1 VTTRPRRNNVT
12 SSCMDLWERLKF
24 VRECAVW
31 RKRSLWLGERA
42 AARMGS
48 TARARSASDLR
59 RGRSKPRERCGA
71 RRRDWRHFSGILGS
85 LVPSPLRWPP
95 YCVGKVPRLT
105 LPHLRCDWRPEGIP
119 GLPMPRYFSNGLS
132 VCGGSALVVM
142 RGFFFSGRLT
152 IPYVGMEAVLLKD
165 CQRGAM
171 QGRRAADH
179 VERGNPGWYGGTG
192 RGRVL
197 VLGWAALRA
206 CQDAGKAA
214 YERNVTKGELGRNTA
229 KVLEAICGWLRPAQ

>member
-1 VTTRPRRNNVT
+1 
-12 SSCMDLWERLKF
+12 
-24 VRECAVW
+24 
-31 RKRSLWLGERA
+31 
-42 AARMGS
+42 
-48 TARARSASDLR
+48 
-59 RGRSKPRERCGA
+59 
-71 RRRDWRHFSGILGS
+71 
-85 LVPSPLRWPP
+85 
-95 YCVGKVPRLT
+95 
-105 LPHLRCDWRPEGIP
+105 
-119 GLPMPRYFSNGLS
+119 
-132 VCGGSALVVM
+132 LVVM

-229 KVLEAICGWLRPAQ
+229 KVLEAICGWFCRERENQSQRQEVQHRGHAVMLPQSRCALKCAAANAPGIAGETRCYNGNRYDCGVMPLDSVHS

>member
-1 VTTRPRRNNVT
+1 
-12 SSCMDLWERLKF
+12 
-24 VRECAVW
+24 
-31 RKRSLWLGERA
+31 
-42 AARMGS
+42 
-48 TARARSASDLR
+48 
-59 RGRSKPRERCGA
+59 
-71 RRRDWRHFSGILGS
+71 
-85 LVPSPLRWPP
+85 
-95 YCVGKVPRLT
+95 
-105 LPHLRCDWRPEGIP
+105 
-119 GLPMPRYFSNGLS
+119 
-132 VCGGSALVVM
+132 
-142 RGFFFSGRLT
+142 
-152 IPYVGMEAVLLKD
+152 
-165 CQRGAM
+165 M